1 MSGIAVLLDICAAR
15 LFLFAIALDNLAH
28 VKHTERVD
36 DSRTGLKREGNKTMT
51 TIVCGVEI
59 NGSAEV
65 AEAKLAERARN
76 TCQECGDVS
85 YDLEAIHEL
94 SDSAHEFNAC
104 PECAAIIHGVLDSA
118 ENQGDYDYVVA
129 LSRPSRKPIVS
140 ERAYA
145 HAAAVNG
152 PFRMLVGAD
161 CPF

>member
-1 MSGIAVLLDICAAR
+1 
-15 LFLFAIALDNLAH
+15 
-28 VKHTERVD
+28 
-36 DSRTGLKREGNKTMT
+36 MT

-59 NGSAEV
+59 NVSAEV

-76 TCQECGDVS
+76 TCQECGEVS
-85 YDLEAIHEL
+85 YELSKVHEL
-94 SDSAHEFNAC
+94 SDSAHEFHAC
-104 PECAAIIHGVLDSA
+104 PECAELIAGVLDSA
-118 ENQGDYDYVVA
+118 ENQGDYDYLVA
-129 LSRPSRKPIVS
+129 LHRRYRKPIVS